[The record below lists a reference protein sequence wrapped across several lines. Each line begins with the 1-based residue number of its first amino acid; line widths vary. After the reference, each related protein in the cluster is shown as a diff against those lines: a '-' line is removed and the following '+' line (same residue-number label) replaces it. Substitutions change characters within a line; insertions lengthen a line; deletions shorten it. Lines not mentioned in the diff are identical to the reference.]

1 MITMRCAPNMSR
13 TIHAL
18 RGVRGQARKEFHAA
32 TERSFS
38 EFAAHDAAL
47 LDSDDFLG
55 GTFRRSDDLPKVTD
69 AELAALD
76 SMLER
81 HGLARV
87 LRSIRELCDG
97 RGNVGAVSESFEGE
111 QGSDEWKAHA
121 DALEN
126 LLTTLRGLS

>member
-1 MITMRCAPNMSR
+1 MSR
-13 TIHAL
+13 AIHYL
-18 RGVRGQARKEFHAA
+18 RGVRGKERKAFHEA

-38 EFAAHDAAL
+38 EFAAQDAAL
-47 LDSDDFLG
+47 LESDDFLG
-55 GTFRRSDDLPKVTD
+55 GTYRRSDELPKVTD
-69 AELAALD
+69 AELSQLD
-76 SMLER
+76 AMLER

-97 RGNVGAVSESFEGE
+97 RSDVGTVADSFEVE
-111 QGSDEWKAHA
+111 QGSDEWKGHA

>member
-1 MITMRCAPNMSR
+1 MSR
-13 TIHAL
+13 TIHHL

-55 GTFRRSDDLPKVTD
+55 GTYRRSDELPKVTD
-69 AELAALD
+69 GELAQLD
-76 SMLER
+76 AMLER

-97 RGNVGAVSESFEGE
+97 RGDVGAIGESFEVE
-111 QGSDEWKAHA
+111 QGSEEWKGSA